1 MIYSYYL
8 TKSRGLTCKITENYL
23 NAISENKYLL
33 ENKNCYLH
41 HQYEVSYSSAK
52 RGNILVLDIFYQI
65 LLQEC
70 SDLQEL
76 PFAETF
82 F

>member
-1 MIYSYYL
+1 MIYSYYMI
-8 TKSRGLTCKITENYL
+8 KSGGLIHIIKGNYQ
-23 NAISENKYLL
+23 NVMPENKYLL